1 MRKPEGQPKGTDP
14 LSSVPATHDDLE
26 YAEEAGS
33 PLAFPDSDDDEL
45 EREEK
50 KVFGKPIGLAED
62 GLVDLD
68 DSDDE

>member
-1 MRKPEGQPKGTDP
+1 M
-14 LSSVPATHDDLE
+14 PATHDDLE